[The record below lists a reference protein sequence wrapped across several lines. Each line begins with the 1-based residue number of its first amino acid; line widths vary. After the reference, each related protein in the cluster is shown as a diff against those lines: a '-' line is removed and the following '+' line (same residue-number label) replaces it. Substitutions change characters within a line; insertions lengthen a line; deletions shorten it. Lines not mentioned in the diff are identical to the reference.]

1 MLRSPISSSLDSD
14 STRPCTGSASSQE
27 QQADLPTPLSELLAH
42 IRRTIQSSFAQKP
55 PHTVQRLAELILYP
69 RAHYK
74 TLPAYLRAVEKV
86 VSVSSGADVFPLPV
100 TSPLPGAMRGTLNGF
115 GGSML
120 SCEAVAEDQSAD
132 GPALTPIPW
141 LNNNSM
147 FQSMPK
153 CPINFS
159 HMQNPLDGGRSDTF
173 TGFTTVSNQSPHSP
187 RPPQDPTEAPEPE
200 DEVPHARGPEVLGV
214 EDLGPQKH
222 LDTET
227 MSTEEALRHS
237 STNTARA
244 EHEGDA
250 PNAERDADGDT
261 EMLSEPATDA
271 GHGAESR
278 SLEEKMEDEHP
289 ESNAIEE
296 GPEHK
301 GP

>member
-1 MLRSPISSSLDSD
+1 MNPTMLRSPISSSLDSD

-86 VSVSSGADVFPLPV
+86 VSVSSGADVFLLPV

-147 FQSMPK
+147 FQS
-153 CPINFS
+153 
-159 HMQNPLDGGRSDTF
+159 
-173 TGFTTVSNQSPHSP
+173 FTTMPNQSPHSP